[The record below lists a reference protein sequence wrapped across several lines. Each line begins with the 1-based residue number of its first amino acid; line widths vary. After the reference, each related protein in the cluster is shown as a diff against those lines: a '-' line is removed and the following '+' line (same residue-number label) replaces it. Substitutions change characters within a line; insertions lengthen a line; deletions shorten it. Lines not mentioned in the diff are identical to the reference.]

1 VGYFLSLL
9 SALDHTRIFRLF
21 FLSVVR
27 IATSYRLIAD
37 GSDFESRECQE
48 FSLLH
53 VLQTGFRFH
62 PTSYP
67 KGGEGSSPG
76 IKRSVY
82 ESDYLISASFE
93 VMNMWI

>member
-48 FSLLH
+48 FENVFFGVKWDISFLSFLLWII
-53 VLQTGFRFH
+53 
-62 PTSYP
+62 P
-67 KGGEGSSPG
+67 E
-76 IKRSVY
+76 
-82 ESDYLISASFE
+82 YLGYFF
-93 VMNMWI
+93 